1 MIRAPSSLPIPCLA
15 VLGRILLVS
24 CLLHAVDAGAHLFLT
39 AETLED
45 ALERIG
51 ELRKATCQQG
61 DEPEDHEPLFRLG
74 EAARDLTELMNEEVR
89 THGLEQWALMTEG
102 VERAEAL
109 GIALSW
115 SDDHQRFFYDG
126 EPYRRY
132 LELAPDGAFAAD
144 SRYRL
149 IELDFYLGPAD
160 SIEALEAKAKNER
173 EFLETYPDFPAS
185 ARIGLFLGIDYRDLY
200 RLCVE
205 RDDTACA
212 NEYARLAIEQFR
224 TIAEAHPKSDSGEIA
239 RRLLRRTQ
247 GEVNLPTR

>member
-1 MIRAPSSLPIPCLA
+1 MISAPSSPPMSCLA
-15 VLGRILLVS
+15 VLGRILLFC

-51 ELRKATCQQG
+51 ELRKAASQQG
-61 DEPEDHEPLFRLG
+61 DERVDHEPLYRLG
-74 EAARDLTELMNEEVR
+74 EAAWELTEMMNEEVR
-89 THGLEQWALMTEG
+89 AHGLEQRTLMTEG
-102 VERAEAL
+102 IERAEAL
-109 GIALSW
+109 GISLSW

-126 EPYRRY
+126 EAYRRY
-132 LELAPDGAFAAD
+132 LELAPEGAFAAD

-160 SIEALEAKAKNER
+160 SIEALEAKAKKER
-173 EFLETYPDFPAS
+173 EFLEAYPYFPAS

-200 RLCVE
+200 RLCLE
-205 RDDTACA
+205 RGDTGCA
-212 NEYARLAIEQFR
+212 KEYAKRAIEQFQA
-224 TIAEAHPKSDSGEIA
+224 IAEAHPESDSGEIA

-247 GEVNLPTR
+247 SEIE